1 MKKITALLLA
11 AILCLGLCAVG
22 CDKGSSAGS
31 DGDPTQTGGNHNN
44 NNNDDNNDNND
55 DNHGNG
61 DEQKPEEPLMEYRK
75 YDLKTY
81 LTPFWEGTVVY
92 NETLWFAGE
101 DDFTAP
107 LMYAPDEIVS
117 VMSYDLT
124 KTYREGVDYVWEK
137 GSKTI
142 RLPEGSSIPHM
153 TYREYYTGAMTSI
166 DGNGLYFAEG
176 SDICSRQVAV
186 TYRHS
191 DTAEWT
197 LPRLERE
204 NFPKTFEKLE
214 NGESINVVF
223 YGDSITVGANSS
235 DYVDY
240 GPHAES
246 YPEMVRSYMQK
257 RYPAATVNYIN
268 TAVGG
273 VDSNWGNDGKM
284 GHELDSMD
292 GGAHFKTRVLDKAPD
307 LLFIAFGMN
316 DGPSDANYKANIKS
330 MIDRVRAEY
339 PEVEIMLVSGMTAN
353 FEAAGFYNKDYEKFQ
368 QALIELAEAYEGIGV
383 STVLNTVRS
392 LEGRTLGK
400 RFRDWTGNNVNH
412 PNDFMARVYAQTIL
426 YTLFGSDYIKY
437 I

>member
-1 MKKITALLLA
+1 MKKCYALLLA
-11 AILCLGLCAVG
+11 VVLCFSLCAVG
-22 CDKGSSAGS
+22 CNTEKGQGGETPPASYLPDKN
-31 DGDPTQTGGNHNN
+31 P
-44 NNNDDNNDNND
+44 
-55 DNHGNG
+55 
-61 DEQKPEEPLMEYRK
+61 DEQPNKDPDKEPEKEELMEYRK

-101 DDFTAP
+101 DDFSAP
-107 LMYAPDEIVS
+107 LMYAPEEIVS

-124 KTYREGVDYVWEK
+124 KTYQEGKDYLWEK
-137 GSKTI
+137 GSKEI
-142 RLPEGSSIPHM
+142 RLPEGSAIPHM
-153 TYREYYTGAMTSI
+153 TGEEYYSGSMASI
-166 DGNGLYFAEG
+166 YNGSLYFAEG

-197 LPRLERE
+197 MPRVEKE
-204 NFPKTFEKLE
+204 KFPKTFEKLE

-235 DYVDY
+235 SYVGY
-240 GPHAES
+240 GPFAES
-246 YPEMVRSYMQK
+246 YPQMVRSYMQK
-257 RYPAATVNYIN
+257 RYPSATVNYIN

-273 VDSNWGNDGKM
+273 TDSNWGNDGKM
-284 GHELDSMD
+284 NHALDNED
-292 GGAHFKTRVLDKAPD
+292 GGAHFKTRVLDKHPD

-316 DGPSDANYKANIKS
+316 DGPSVENYRSNIRS
-330 MIDRVRAEY
+330 MIERVRADY
-339 PEVEIMLVSGMTAN
+339 PDVEIMLISGMTAN
-353 FEAAGFYNKDYEKFQ
+353 YEAAGFYNKDYEAFQ
-368 QALIELAEAYEGIGV
+368 EALIELSETFENVGV

-426 YTLFGSDYIKY
+426 YTLFGPDYIGH